1 MDTGNHAF
9 RIPGRAIA
17 PGQQVQQAPS
27 ADRLHPLKAVEE
39 KRFLPMGDDLEVQS
53 DFQLIAGTNR
63 DLLHEV
69 AAGRFREDLFAR
81 INLWTYS
88 LPSLAERPE
97 DIEPNLDYL
106 LELASVEIGYAAR
119 FNKESRAAFVRF
131 ATSADARWKG
141 NFRDLHASVT
151 RMATLAEA
159 GRITTPVANA
169 EIGRLRHLW
178 RGPTCWTGPGS
189 ISMPCSARSNRQN
202 WICST
207 RYNCKPCCRH
217 ATGATAFPMQA
228 ASCLR
233 YPVRKRQSPTMRT
246 DSRNTWPA
254 MAWHGMTSGGNSV
267 HHAAPR

>member
-39 KRFLPMGDDLEVQS
+39 KRFLPMGGDLEVQS

-178 RGPTCWTGPGS
+178 RGPDLLDRSWVDLDTLLGAEQ
-189 ISMPCSARSNRQN
+189 SAKLDLFDKVQL
-202 WICST
+202 
-207 RYNCKPCCRH
+207 
-217 ATGATAFPMQA
+217 QA
-228 ASCLR
+228 VLQACDGCDSLSDSGRKLLR